1 MPDFINTIYQ
11 FIKPFLENKIFNFQ
25 EYRVFKGD
33 IHPIYIKL
41 YILSVAFKRQQK
53 SASEKAT

>member
-25 EYRVFKGD
+25 ECRVFKGD

-53 SASEKAT
+53 SVSEKAT